1 VFSLDNISMSF
12 SSQEIFRNVSAIINP
27 RDRIGLVG
35 RNGAGKTTL
44 LRIIA
49 GLQEPSEGQVV
60 RPEGVKV
67 GYLPQQMKYT
77 DKQILWD
84 EILEAFSEIIS
95 LEREIDILQADI
107 QDPEISESQPELFD
121 RYSEL
126 LHRYQVLGGNSYEAG
141 IEQTLM
147 GLGFSRTDFN
157 RNTSEF
163 SGGWRMRIELA
174 RILLSKPQVLLLDEP
189 TNHLDIESIEWLEK
203 YLAEYQGAVLLI
215 SHDRKFLD
223 TVTNRTIEISLGK
236 LYDYKVS
243 YSKFR
248 TIRAERREQQLAA
261 YRNQQKKI
269 EDTERFIERFRYK
282 NTKSVQV
289 QSRIKMLEKM
299 DIVEIELEDFRAF
312 NIKFPPAP
320 RSGTIVVETRRMTK
334 HYDDLCVLKNI
345 DLVIERG
352 EKVAFVGK
360 NGEGK
365 TTFSRILVGELEYEG
380 SVKIGHN
387 VSIGYFA
394 QNQDEIMDEN
404 KSVFST
410 IDDVAV
416 GDIRSQTRNILGA
429 FLFHGEDID
438 KKVKVLSG
446 GERSRLALAQLLLKP
461 YNLLILDEPTN
472 HLDMR
477 SKDILKHALLQYN
490 GTLIVVSHD
499 REFLDG
505 LVDKVYEFGGQKVG
519 EHLGGIYEFLQRKKI
534 SSLKEMEK
542 RDRPVDSGGSPKNA
556 NNKKEYEKK
565 KDIEKHKRIALRKVE
580 QSEEN
585 ISRLED
591 EIEALDKLMHDPENI
606 KDQSV
611 YTKYE
616 QLKSELFH
624 EMERWERHQTALE
637 RFNKGRN

>member
-1 VFSLDNISMSF
+1 MSF

-44 LRIIA
+44 LRIIV

-60 RPEGVKV
+60 KPDGVEV

-84 EILEAFSEIIS
+84 EILEAFSEIIAM
-95 LEREIDILQADI
+95 EKEIDALQSHI
-107 QDPEISESQPELFD
+107 EDPGISENQPELFD
-121 RYSEL
+121 RYTEL
-126 LHRYQVLGGNSYEAG
+126 LHRYQMLGGNAYEAG
-141 IEQTLM
+141 IEQTLL
-147 GLGFSRTDFN
+147 GLGFSRSDFN
-157 RNTSEF
+157 RSTSEF

-174 RILLSKPQVLLLDEP
+174 RILLSKPQILLLDEP

-203 YLAEYQGAVLLI
+203 YLSEYEGAVVLI

-243 YSKFR
+243 YSSFR

-282 NTKSVQV
+282 NTKAVQV

-299 DIVEIELEDFRAF
+299 DIVEIELEDFRTF

-320 RSGTIVVETRRMTK
+320 RSGTLVIETRRMTK
-334 HYDDLCVLKNI
+334 HYADLCVLKNI

-365 TTFSRILVGELEYEG
+365 TTFSRIIVGELEYEG
-380 SVKIGHN
+380 NVKIGHN
-387 VSIGYFA
+387 VNIGYFA
-394 QNQDEIMDEN
+394 QNQDEIMDES

-477 SKDILKHALLQYN
+477 SKDILKHALLQYD

-505 LVDKVYEFGGQKVG
+505 LVDKVYEFGDREVR
-519 EHLGGIYEFLQRKKI
+519 EHLGGIYEFLRRKKL
-534 SSLKEMEK
+534 SSLKEVEK
-542 RDRPVDSGGSPKNA
+542 GGRRASSGNTPKSSS
-556 NNKKEYEKK
+556 NKMEYEKK
-565 KDIEKHKRIALRKVE
+565 KNFEKRKRSAQRKVE
-580 QSEEN
+580 QSEDN
-585 ISRLED
+585 IARLED
-591 EIEALDKLMHDPENI
+591 EIGALDQLMHDPENI

-611 YTKYE
+611 FTKYE

-624 EMERWERHQTALE
+624 EMQSWEKHQMVLE
-637 RFNKGRN
+637 KFNKGRN

>member
-1 VFSLDNISMSF
+1 MVSLDNISMSF
-12 SSQEIFRNVSAIINP
+12 GSQEIFRNVSAIINP
-27 RDRIGLVG
+27 KDRIGLVG

-60 RPEGVKV
+60 KSQGMKV
-67 GYLPQQMKYT
+67 GYLPQQMRHA
-77 DKQILWD
+77 DKQTLWD
-84 EILEAFSEIIS
+84 EVLEAFSEIIMM
-95 LEREIDILQADI
+95 EKEIYELQSQIEDHT
-107 QDPEISESQPELFD
+107 ISENQPELFD
-121 RYSEL
+121 RYSEV
-126 LHRYQVLGGNSYEAG
+126 LHRYQLLGGSAYEAG
-141 IEQTLM
+141 IEQTLS
-147 GLGFSRTDFN
+147 GLGFKRSDFS
-157 RNTSEF
+157 RNTAEF

-174 RILLSKPQVLLLDEP
+174 KILLSQPQVLMLDEP

-203 YLAEYQGAVLLI
+203 YLSEYDGAVVLI

-243 YSKFR
+243 YTSFR
-248 TIRAERREQQLAA
+248 SIRAERREQQLAA

-282 NTKSVQV
+282 NTKAVQV

-299 DIVEIELEDFRAF
+299 DIVEIELEDYRTF

-320 RSGTIVVETRRMTK
+320 RSGTVVVETHRLTK
-334 HYDDLCVLKNI
+334 HYENLCVLKNI
-345 DLVIERG
+345 DLIIERG

-365 TTFSRILVGELEYEG
+365 TTLSRILVGELEYEG
-380 SVKIGHN
+380 GVKIGHN

-404 KSVFST
+404 KTVFST

-416 GDIRSQTRNILGA
+416 GDIRTQIRNILGA
-429 FLFHGEDID
+429 FLFTGDDID
-438 KKVKVLSG
+438 KRVKVLSG

-477 SKDILKHALLQYN
+477 SKDILKHALLQYD

-505 LVDKVYEFGGQKVG
+505 LVDKVYEFGGRSVR
-519 EHLGGIYEFLQRKKI
+519 EHLGGIYEFLRRKQL
-534 SSLKEMEK
+534 SSLDEVEK
-542 RDRPVDSGGSPKNA
+542 GGSEAGDGSAPKSSS
-556 NNKKEYEKK
+556 NKLAYQKK
-565 KDIEKHKRIALRKVE
+565 KDFEKRRRNIQKKVE
-580 QSEEN
+580 RSEEH
-585 ISRLED
+585 ITRLE
-591 EIEALDKLMHDPENI
+591 EELEALDRLMHDPENL
-606 KDQSV
+606 KDASV
-611 YTKYE
+611 FTRYE

-624 EMERWERHQTALE
+624 EMENWEKHQTALD
-637 RFNKGRN
+637 RFNERTN